1 MITHRKVYAPQ
12 SHRDRYTDGRH
23 NMIKKILLMA
33 TVLIGLM
40 ISGCT
45 EQSIRTNATNA
56 AVNTSEQAGNTTAPA
71 NNDFSLIFN
80 LEEPPEE
87 VIGG

>member
-1 MITHRKVYAPQ
+1 MVT
-12 SHRDRYTDGRH
+12 
-23 NMIKKILLMA
+23 
-33 TVLIGLM
+33 LIGIM

-45 EQSIRTNATNA
+45 EQSIQTANDTADIWTNTTNA
-56 AVNTSEQAGNTTAPA
+56 AVNTSEQAGNTTTPT

>member
-1 MITHRKVYAPQ
+1 
-12 SHRDRYTDGRH
+12 
-23 NMIKKILLMA
+23 MIKKILLMA
-33 TVLIGLM
+33 TVLTGLA

-45 EQSIRTNATNA
+45 EQSIQTVNDTMDIRTNTTNA
-56 AVNTSEQAGNTTAPA
+56 AVNISEQAGNATAPV
-71 NNDFSLIFN
+71 NNDFSFIFN